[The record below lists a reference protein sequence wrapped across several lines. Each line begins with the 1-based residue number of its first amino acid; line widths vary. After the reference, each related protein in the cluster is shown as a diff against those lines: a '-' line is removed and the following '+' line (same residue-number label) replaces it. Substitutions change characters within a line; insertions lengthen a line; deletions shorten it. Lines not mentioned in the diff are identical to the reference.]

1 MLQRYNQRHLSS
13 RIILPE
19 MMEKETM
26 VPAISMAIL
35 PGKIT
40 ILIIK
45 SMDNTSNMEMILI
58 KSMENIS
65 NMEMINYG
73 ASSTQAKF

>member
-1 MLQRYNQRHLSS
+1 
-13 RIILPE
+13 
-19 MMEKETM
+19 MEKETM

-65 NMEMINYG
+65 NMEMILIKLRSQLNP
-73 ASSTQAKF
+73 SQILKFPLLMM